1 MGGAA
6 AFAYEHSGGDR
17 GRLGRRYECEAAP
30 VAATT
35 KKWAGPLAAER
46 MRNRDEKGAAASTA
60 SPGSLDGSLH
70 LVAARMA
77 R

>member
-1 MGGAA
+1 MSVLEAIEDGSGGGTGPGSCSGAA
-6 AFAYEHSGGDR
+6 G
-17 GRLGRRYECEAAP
+17 
-30 VAATT
+30 T
-35 KKWAGPLAAER
+35 KKWAGHLAAER
-46 MRNRDEKGAAASTA
+46 MRNRDEKDAAASTA

>member
-1 MGGAA
+1 MSVLEAIEDGSGGGTGPGSCSGAA
-6 AFAYEHSGGDR
+6 A
-17 GRLGRRYECEAAP
+17 
-30 VAATT
+30 T
-35 KKWAGPLAAER
+35 KKMGWASRTAER
-46 MRNRDEKGAAASTA
+46 MRKRDEKGAAASTA

>member
-1 MGGAA
+1 MSILDAIEDASAGGTGPGSCPVSAA
-6 AFAYEHSGGDR
+6 
-17 GRLGRRYECEAAP
+17 
-30 VAATT
+30 T

-46 MRNRDEKGAAASTA
+46 MRKRDEKGAAASTA

>member
-1 MGGAA
+1 MSVLEAIEDASAGGTGPGSCPGVGHHKKMG
-6 AFAYEHSGGDR
+6 
-17 GRLGRRYECEAAP
+17 
-30 VAATT
+30 
-35 KKWAGPLAAER
+35 WASRTAER

>member
-1 MGGAA
+1 MSLLEAIEDASGGGTGPGSCPGAA
-6 AFAYEHSGGDR
+6 A
-17 GRLGRRYECEAAP
+17 
-30 VAATT
+30 T
-35 KKWAGPLAAER
+35 KKMGWQFAAER
-46 MRNRDEKGAAASTA
+46 MRKRDEKGAAASTA

>member
-1 MGGAA
+1 MRFLEAIEDAPGGGTSPRLALVSAA
-6 AFAYEHSGGDR
+6 
-17 GRLGRRYECEAAP
+17 
-30 VAATT
+30 T
-35 KKWAGPLAAER
+35 KKWAGTLAAER

>member
-1 MGGAA
+1 MSILEASEDG
-6 AFAYEHSGGDR
+6 SGG
-17 GRLGRRYECEAAP
+17 GTGPGSCP
-30 VAATT
+30 GSATT

>member
-1 MGGAA
+1 MSVLEAIEDGSDGGTGPGSCPGVG
-6 AFAYEHSGGDR
+6 HQ
-17 GRLGRRYECEAAP
+17 
-30 VAATT
+30 
-35 KKWAGPLAAER
+35 KKWAHLAAAER
-46 MRNRDEKGAAASTA
+46 MRKRDEKGAAASTA